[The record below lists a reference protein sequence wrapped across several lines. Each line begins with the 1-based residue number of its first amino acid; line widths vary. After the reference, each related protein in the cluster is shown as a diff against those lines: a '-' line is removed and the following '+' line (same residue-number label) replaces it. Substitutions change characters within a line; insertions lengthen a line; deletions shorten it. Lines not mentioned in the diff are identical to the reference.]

1 MYLTYSH
8 YYTYIK
14 IPASAEKICGRRV
27 FCRKLFLVEFECLR
41 YNEPIEFFC
50 FGKDRDSIPDE
61 LLQFLDYVK
70 DVGRTETI
78 FTTDPFVR
86 HLQNTIDTIK
96 QDRSMEER
104 YMLLEEM
111 MRKEK
116 QEGRQEMAVQFLI
129 DSLESKFSVPDSLT
143 KKIMSEM
150 DISKLQSWFLLSLKV
165 SSLEEFE
172 RNM

>member
-1 MYLTYSH
+1 MKTVYLNAH
-8 YYTYIK
+8 GK
-14 IPASAEKICGRRV
+14 NRDGIPE
-27 FCRKLFLVEFECLR
+27 
-41 YNEPIEFFC
+41 
-50 FGKDRDSIPDE
+50 E
-61 LLQFLDYVK
+61 LMQFLDYVK
-70 DVGRTETI
+70 NTGRKETI
-78 FTTDPFVR
+78 STVDPFVR

-143 KKIMSEM
+143 KKNMSEM